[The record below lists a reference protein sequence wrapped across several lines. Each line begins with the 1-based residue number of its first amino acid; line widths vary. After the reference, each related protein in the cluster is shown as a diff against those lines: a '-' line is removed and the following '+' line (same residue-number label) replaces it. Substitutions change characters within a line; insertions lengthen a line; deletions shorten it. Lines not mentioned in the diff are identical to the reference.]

1 MCIATLPHPEYAHV
15 YEALDEN
22 TRRQLN
28 RVEAMLNAICFKE
41 GIETSTL
48 PGYELSRLAL
58 PSSQSVSST
67 GVPIERMNLSD
78 MGSEPPQKLGE

>member
-1 MCIATLPHPEYAHV
+1 MCIATLPHPQYAHV
-15 YEALDEN
+15 SKALDED
-22 TRRQLN
+22 TRHQLN
-28 RVEAMLNAICFKE
+28 RVEAMLNAICLKE

-48 PGYELSRLAL
+48 PGYELSRSAS

-78 MGSEPPQKLGE
+78 MSSEPPRKLGK

>member
-1 MCIATLPHPEYAHV
+1 M
-15 YEALDEN
+15 YEALDED

-48 PGYELSRLAL
+48 PGYELSRSVS

-67 GVPIERMNLSD
+67 SIPVMTLTQIARAHFFSVYFPFL
-78 MGSEPPQKLGE
+78 PYL

>member
-1 MCIATLPHPEYAHV
+1 MRIATLPHPEYAHV
-15 YEALDEN
+15 YEALDED

-48 PGYELSRLAL
+48 PGYELSRSAS

-78 MGSEPPQKLGE
+78 MGSEPPRKLGE